1 MPPADAP
8 AWNDLIATDP
18 SGESLGRVE
27 QVETDAT
34 GRPAFVL
41 LRTSSL
47 GGLRH
52 RDVLVP
58 AHRAVEREGTLVLP
72 YDAERV
78 RSAPDVGGRGEAVD
92 RDRLREV
99 LAHFEGADHHLLG
112 DEDVASVVLNEE
124 QLHVGRRVRDFERVR
139 LRKVI
144 VEEEVTVKVRLR
156 REELEVVSEPIERLG
171 PADERLADDGTV
183 AERYDE
189 VGDDAYALPDEIILH
204 AEEPVVQTRVVPHE
218 RVRVHRRVVTDRV
231 TIEETVRREDATVDV
246 VDVQG

>member
-34 GRPAFVL
+34 GRPAFAL

-72 YDAERV
+72 YEAERV
-78 RSAPDVGGRGEAVD
+78 RSAPDLGGRGEPIG

-99 LAHFEGADHHLLG
+99 LAHFEGPDHQLLG
-112 DEDVASVVLNEE
+112 DEDVAAVVLSEE
-124 QLHVGRRVRDFERVR
+124 ELHVGRRVRDFERVR

-144 VEEEVTVKVRLR
+144 VEEEVTVRVRLR
-156 REELEVVSEPIERLG
+156 REQLEVVREPIADRG
-171 PADERLADDGTV
+171 PDDERLADDGTV
-183 AERYDE
+183 AARSTQ
-189 VGDDAYALPDEIILH
+189 VGDDAYELPDDIVLH
-204 AEEPVVQTRVVPHE
+204 AEEPVVTTRVVPHE
-218 RVRVHRRVVTDRV
+218 RVRVTRRVVTDRA
-231 TIEETVRREDATVDV
+231 TIEETLRREDAAVDV
-246 VDVQG
+246 VDA